1 MIHSGQVAFYDGL
14 KDLLVPID
22 EVHQADWNYNNG
34 DVEEIEASI
43 QENGM
48 FDCILVDQSN
58 RDILAGNG
66 TWEACKNLGA
76 EVIPVV
82 WLDPDQ
88 ATAWRINVAHNRVA
102 SLARPDPGLLL
113 ETLKKIEADSGSVIG
128 TGYTREQMAEMIA
141 ASRIPLDTDRLQPDS
156 RNWPTL
162 SIQMPPELLKAFMEI
177 TDEADD
183 NRERFE
189 VLLRMAGWDG

>member
-1 MIHSGQVAFYDGL
+1 MIHSGQVAFYEGL
-14 KDLLVPID
+14 QDLLVPID
-22 EVHQADWNYNNG
+22 SIHQASWNYNNG
-34 DVEEIEASI
+34 DVEEIELSI

-48 FDCILVDQSN
+48 FDAVLADAGN
-58 RDILAGNG
+58 RDILAGNS

-76 EVIPVV
+76 EVIPAI

-88 ATAWRINVAHNRVA
+88 ATAYRINVAHNETARR
-102 SLARPDPGLLL
+102 ARPDPGLLL
-113 ETLKKIEADSGSVIG
+113 DLLKKIESDSGSILG
-128 TGYTREQMAEMIA
+128 TGVSRETMREMIA
-141 ASRIPLDTDRLQPDS
+141 SAHIPLDTDRLLPES

-189 VLLRMAGWDG
+189 MLLRMAGWDG